1 MTRNLNKTYKNKERT
16 TKTMK
21 KLIIITL
28 ILVALTVPASAQ
40 VIVSKIEM
48 SPSILLPNDVA
59 DCKLTI
65 TAYTSTQINGIIFFT
80 PSGIKIEPSS
90 VSRIGLI
97 PAGSSYELPF
107 TLKAEKEEG
116 IHTVYIHIYTSN
128 GTIKQ
133 VMNVRVDNSTPEII
147 LSPTTLTLNEVNDVS
162 FYISTPL
169 QISNVIVEPLFNA
182 DPRIIHV
189 SNNKGSFSI
198 YPAEPQKLSFKI
210 KFYNGRN
217 YHEVI
222 QTVEPGYSES
232 KGVLVN
238 LSLQYPTVLLEDVIP
253 INVELTNL
261 RQDSIYSVE
270 IAAISDFGNFS
281 ESRKEIPVIESM
293 ESKSTVFLYSPSK
306 AGTNEITLKIT
317 YLDKM
322 NNRYTTTEKI
332 HLNVL
337 NEKTLSISNIEV
349 EKDLKG
355 ITISGDISNNG
366 KSRVYNVLLSMQL
379 GNKVKTYYLGSI
391 DPSDF
396 DTFEFSFP
404 ASNVTQ
410 AVLNAYW
417 SNEIGE
423 KIEIVQII
431 EVPASTVQAEA
442 DAGWV
447 VFASAIAF
455 VAVMIIVAVAWR
467 KSRK

>member
-1 MTRNLNKTYKNKERT
+1 MTRNLNKTFKSKERT
-16 TKTMK
+16 RKTMK
-21 KLIIITL
+21 KLIIIALTL
-28 ILVALTVPASAQ
+28 LALTVPASAQ

-65 TAYTSTQINGIIFFT
+65 TAYTSTKINGIIFFT

-107 TLKAEKEEG
+107 TLKAEKEG

-128 GTIKQ
+128 GTIIQ
-133 VMNVRVDNSTPEII
+133 VMNVRAEDMMPEIVI
-147 LSPTTLTLNEVNDVS
+147 QPTTLTLNEVNNVS

-189 SNNKGSFSI
+189 TNNKGSFSI
-198 YPAEPQKLSFKI
+198 YPVEPQKLSFKI

-222 QTVEPGYSES
+222 QTIEPNYRGS

-238 LSLQYPTVLLEDVIP
+238 LSLQYPTALLKDVIP

-261 RQDSIYSVE
+261 RQDSIYTVK
-270 IAAISDFGNFS
+270 ITAVSDFGNFS
-281 ESRKEIPVIESM
+281 ESRKEIPVIQSM

-306 AGTNEITLKIT
+306 AGINEITLRVT

-322 NNRYTTTEKI
+322 NNEHTITKRI
-332 HLNVL
+332 QINVL
-337 NEKTLSISNIEV
+337 NEKPLSVSNIEV

-355 ITISGDISNNG
+355 IRITGDISNNG
-366 KSRVYNVLLSMQL
+366 RSLVYNVLLSMQL
-379 GNKVKTYYLGSI
+379 GDEVKTYYLGSI

-404 ASNVTQ
+404 VSNATQ
-410 AVLNAYW
+410 AVLNVYW
-417 SNEIGE
+417 SNKIGE
-423 KIEIVQII
+423 KIEITQTI
-431 EVPASTVQAEA
+431 EVPVSTVQAEA

-447 VFASAIAF
+447 VYVSAIAF
-455 VAVMIIVAVAWR
+455 VAVLAIVAIAWR